1 MPLRLGESQP
11 GDLQNQLS
19 AALAYIK
26 QLESGQVA
34 AGAPAEP
41 SKLQRATPLEVLGN
55 TFIIYL
61 YIYINKCVGIC
72 IYLCCYSY

>member
-26 QLESGQVA
+26 QLESCQVA

-55 TFIIYL
+55 TIIIYL
-61 YIYINKCVGIC
+61 
-72 IYLCCYSY
+72 